1 MGPLNGVRVIEV
13 GNFMA
18 APFCGMQ
25 LADLGADV
33 VKVENPEG
41 GDFTRL
47 SGPYVDG
54 ESSGFIRLNRNK
66 RSLAL
71 DFKSVAGKDA
81 FKRLVARTD
90 VMIENLRPGAMRE
103 LGFGYEALS
112 RENPDLIYV
121 SASGWGQDGPY
132 AMLPGLDIMAQARGG
147 LMSITG
153 EEGGPPV
160 KAGVPVTD
168 LACGLYGALAVAS
181 ALYARRNGGGGQF
194 IDVSLFESGVS
205 LAVWEA
211 GQYFGTG
218 EVPRRH
224 GSAHQRVAPYQA
236 FRSSD
241 GYFTAGA
248 TTPKTWPAFC
258 KTLDLLELENDPR
271 FDTPTIRLKNR
282 PELVRLI
289 EEKTVARAS
298 REWVDALNAVGVP
311 AAPILDFAAVF
322 NDPHLQA
329 RGFFADVPHRKL
341 GPVRVMRSPM
351 RFSSTKTE
359 ARVAGPMLGEH
370 SHDVLRDYGFGDDEI
385 ASLERAGVIASID
398 GAGAAPA
405 PAEATADAR

>member
-1 MGPLNGVRVIEV
+1 VTPLNGVRVIEV

-33 VKVENPEG
+33 VKVENPDG

-47 SGPYVDG
+47 SGPYIDG

-71 DFKSVAGKDA
+71 DLKTEAGKAA
-81 FKRLVARTD
+81 FKRLLAKAD

-103 LGFGYEALS
+103 LGFGYDALS
-112 RENPDLIYV
+112 RENPNLIYV

-132 AMLPGLDIMAQARGG
+132 APLPGLDIMAQARGG

-160 KAGVPVTD
+160 KIGVPVTD
-168 LACGLYGALAVAS
+168 LACGLYGALAVVA
-181 ALYARRNGGGGQF
+181 ALYARQSGAGGQR

-258 KTLDLLELENDPR
+258 KILGLLELESDPR
-271 FDTPTIRLKNR
+271 FDNPTIRLKNR
-282 PELVRLI
+282 AELVELI
-289 EEKTVARAS
+289 EQKSVARTS
-298 REWVDALNAVGVP
+298 SEWVDALNAVGVP

-322 NDPHLQA
+322 ADPHLNG
-329 RGFFADVPHRKL
+329 RGFFTDVPHKKL

-351 RFSSTKTE
+351 RFSKTDAA
-359 ARVAGPMLGEH
+359 ARTAGPMLGEH
-370 SHDVLRDYGFGDDEI
+370 SREVLRDYGFGADEI
-385 ASLERAGVIASID
+385 AGLERERAI
-398 GAGAAPA
+398 GAAQ
-405 PAEATADAR
+405 EMADVSR